1 VRFDPYIAG
10 HEFGLADCAACVHL
24 PVISMT
30 CKVIYGEDLLADYPL
45 KEYMQRLGERPT
57 VQRVTADRK
66 ENTEQMRA
74 WRAAKQA

>member
-1 VRFDPYIAG
+1 MKVAGFTIARN
-10 HEFGLADCAACVHL
+10 LVQ
-24 PVISMT
+24 
-30 CKVIYGEDLLADYPL
+30 ADYPL

-74 WRAAKQA
+74 WRAAQQA